1 MIHCLSLQLPA
12 AHLARLDAQPV
23 AHLVGQV
30 RVAAS
35 TEHLEVCLNVV
46 LASSCPAQTPH
57 FLGNNKNTLDQASH
71 LYVRHPSA
79 SIGRLTP
86 NHWLSRFCA
95 AVPGARC
102 QVPGAR
108 CLCQVPEHWK
118 VSFFVGAGRL
128 GTLRWGI
135 SSEVK
140 EIQETEIYRHYVWC
154 YRRNWKVWKWIP
166 LAFGPSPGQ
175 LLTRQS
181 CWEAA
186 DDWSIGTLRART
198 LARGRCQETCCT
210 SAAASFSSSSS
221 SSSADVR
228 RLPRLG
234 FNSHL
239 HHLVL
244 RTSPGDTAPFL
255 MASLFSEWQQKESL
269 WKLEK
274 NAKSKSAYS
283 TKRKRTSSCHTKKKQ
298 IWLSV
303 FVQDSWLR

>member
-1 MIHCLSLQLPA
+1 MFGILLP
-12 AHLARLDAQPV
+12 RS
-23 AHLVGQV
+23 G
-30 RVAAS
+30 
-35 TEHLEVCLNVV
+35 
-46 LASSCPAQTPH
+46 
-57 FLGNNKNTLDQASH
+57 ASH
-71 LYVRHPSA
+71 QITGWAVSA
-79 SIGRLTP
+79 PR
-86 NHWLSRFCA
+86 CQ
-95 AVPGARC
+95 VPGARC

-210 SAAASFSSSSS
+210 SAAASSSS

-283 TKRKRTSSCHTKKKQ
+283 TKRKRTSSCHTKKNRFD
-298 IWLSV
+298 SV
-303 FVQDSWLR
+303 SLYRTADFGRRNKDFVWSTLISIYKPLTF